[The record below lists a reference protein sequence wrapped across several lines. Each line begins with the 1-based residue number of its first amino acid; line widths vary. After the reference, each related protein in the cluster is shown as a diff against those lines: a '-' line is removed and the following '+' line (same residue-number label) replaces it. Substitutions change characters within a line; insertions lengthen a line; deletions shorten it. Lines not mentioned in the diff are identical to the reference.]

1 MAKKKSPVAYP
12 VVPDEV
18 TFFAPAEATVDSAPP
33 VEKPMPQV
41 SQAEFDAS
49 ILIQAQD
56 IRRDPKRFMAARAVN
71 PSILA

>member
-1 MAKKKSPVAYP
+1 MAKKKAPVAYP

-33 VEKPMPQV
+33 VEKPM
-41 SQAEFDAS
+41 SQAEFDAL
-49 ILIQAQD
+49 ILVQAQD

>member
-18 TFFAPAEATVDSAPP
+18 TVFAPTEATVDTAPP
-33 VEKPMPQV
+33 AGKPM